1 MLYNIC
7 VSGIVIYDSI
17 KIQKTEKRAGLGPIC
32 TRRFSALGEFAN
44 SRDSS
49 PLHVNSREFCMSH
62 VNSFLSG
69 QICPPVHII
78 YALFIYLFLRTKI
91 NISISK
97 NISHIHAICPVTS
110 ERYSEVTGH
119 LPGDRQTNADAIIF
133 SDHFSS
139 LHHQPP
145 APITHRTIIL
155 TLLPSIHRPGFVRT
169 VSS

>member
-7 VSGIVIYDSI
+7 VSGIVIYDTI

-49 PLHVNSREFCMSH
+49 PLHVNSREICMSH

-78 YALFIYLFLRTKI
+78 HALFIYLFLRTKI
-91 NISISK
+91 NLSISK
-97 NISHIHAICPVTS
+97 NISYIHAICPVTS
-110 ERYSEVTGH
+110 ERYSKVTEH
-119 LPGDRQTNADAIIF
+119 LPGDRQTNADAII
-133 SDHFSS
+133 SS
-139 LHHQPP
+139 
-145 APITHRTIIL
+145 
-155 TLLPSIHRPGFVRT
+155 GFHPM
-169 VSS
+169 